1 MKDKTLHNILFWLLM
16 AFFCLPALQQ
26 CAGLFHFKEL
36 EGFVA
41 TEEPV
46 KLSWKTLKDDSFQK
60 YCGRRAKNGFGFRE
74 FYIRTYNQLMYS
86 CFNQSTNDHIVIG
99 KNGELFLRQY
109 TDVTTGKALRDEF
122 GTVDSAQRAAISNV
136 QETKRWMDTL
146 RARGIQLLVVL
157 APDKPAIYPEY
168 LPDDMQRLAAENPFS
183 LQETY
188 AELYRQYGI
197 PHIHFTP
204 IFQEWKKTTPYPLYT
219 RYGTHWAHST
229 IPAVTDTIL
238 RKMEE
243 LLQRQLPS
251 VQYVDS
257 NLTTR
262 YQASDR
268 ELEGQLNLLFPL
280 RHQRLPMPTFAL
292 KPEGNDAKPN
302 LLVIGDSYFTQLEG
316 SPFMEAFNR
325 VDYWKYNKQAFS
337 TESTRSE
344 KVVYIDRYK
353 ILNETDIVV
362 VMFTSMYAYKYFFGF
377 LETLEE
383 TLQDGPDYDWMQ
395 EVRSTIQRI
404 KADPVWYESVK
415 RQAEERQITVEQ
427 SLLDNAKY
435 VYEMEHQKL
444 NVP

>member
-1 MKDKTLHNILFWLLM
+1 MKDKILHNILFWLLM
-16 AFFCLPALQQ
+16 AFLCLPALQQ
-26 CAGLFHFKEL
+26 CVGLFHFKEL

-46 KLSWKTLKDDSFQK
+46 KLSWGTLKDDSFQK
-60 YCGRRAKNGFGFRE
+60 YCGRRAKNEFGFRE
-74 FYIRTYNQLMYS
+74 FYIRAYNQLMYS
-86 CFNQSTNDHIVIG
+86 CFSQSTNDNIVIG
-99 KNGELFLRQY
+99 KDGELFLKQY
-109 TDVTTGKALRDEF
+109 TNVTTGKSLKEDF
-122 GTVDSAQRAAISNV
+122 GTVDSARRAALYNV
-136 QETKRWMDTL
+136 LETKRWMDTL
-146 RARGIQLLVVL
+146 QARDIKLLVVL
-157 APDKPAIYPEY
+157 APDKPALYPEY

-188 AELYRQYGI
+188 AELYREYDI
-197 PHIHFTP
+197 PHIYFTP
-204 IFQEWKKTTPYPLYT
+204 IFQEWKKTAAYPLYT

-229 IPAVTDTIL
+229 IPAVADTIL

-262 YQASDR
+262 YLPSDR
-268 ELEGQLNLLFPL
+268 ELEGQLNLMFPL
-280 RHQRLPMPTFAL
+280 RHKRLPMPTFAL
-292 KPEGNDAKPN
+292 HSHEGDSKPH

-316 SPFMEAFNR
+316 SPFMEAFSR

-353 ILNETDIVV
+353 ILDETDIIV

-377 LETLEE
+377 LGTLEE
-383 TLQDGPDYDWMQ
+383 TLHNGPNYDWMQ

-415 RQAEERQITVEQ
+415 KQAEERQITVEQ

-435 VYEMEHQKL
+435 VYEMEHQQSML
-444 NVP
+444 P

>member
-1 MKDKTLHNILFWLLM
+1 
-16 AFFCLPALQQ
+16 
-26 CAGLFHFKEL
+26 
-36 EGFVA
+36 
-41 TEEPV
+41 
-46 KLSWKTLKDDSFQK
+46 
-60 YCGRRAKNGFGFRE
+60 
-74 FYIRTYNQLMYS
+74 
-86 CFNQSTNDHIVIG
+86 
-99 KNGELFLRQY
+99 
-109 TDVTTGKALRDEF
+109 
-122 GTVDSAQRAAISNV
+122 
-136 QETKRWMDTL
+136 
-146 RARGIQLLVVL
+146 
-157 APDKPAIYPEY
+157 
-168 LPDDMQRLAAENPFS
+168 MQRLAAENPFS

-188 AELYRQYGI
+188 AELYRLYGI

-353 ILNETDIVV
+353 ILDETDIVV